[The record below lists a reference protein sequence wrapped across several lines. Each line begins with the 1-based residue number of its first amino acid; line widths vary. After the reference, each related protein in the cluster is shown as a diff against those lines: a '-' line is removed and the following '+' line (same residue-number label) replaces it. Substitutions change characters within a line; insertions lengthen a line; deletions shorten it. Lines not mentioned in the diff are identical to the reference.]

1 VIDSYYLTKGK
12 KRMDYFRKMK
22 MTNTTTKNKH
32 QKLLICIYTN
42 EARNEVAIGLKE
54 DENFRAITKVDEFYT
69 RFVDAFDEIVVDE
82 KEIIDWKQKLKKWI
96 ASAKGNEAIF
106 TEVDLSGWN
115 EVGERKEKN

>member
-1 VIDSYYLTKGK
+1 
-12 KRMDYFRKMK
+12 

-32 QKLLICIYTN
+32 LKLLICIYTN
-42 EARNEVAIGLKE
+42 EERNEFAIGLKE
-54 DENFRAITKVDEFYT
+54 DENFRAMTKVDEFYT
-69 RFVDAFDEIVVDE
+69 RFVDAFDEILVDE
-82 KEIIDWKQKLKKWI
+82 NKVDWNQKLRKWI

>member
-1 VIDSYYLTKGK
+1 MKNTMTSNNY
-12 KRMDYFRKMK
+12 RK
-22 MTNTTTKNKH
+22 
-32 QKLLICIYTN
+32 LIICIYTN
-42 EARNEVAIGLKE
+42 KDRNEFAIGLKE

-69 RFVDAFDEIVVDE
+69 RFVDAFDEMGVDE
-82 KEIIDWKQKLKKWI
+82 KEIDWKQKLKKWI